1 MSQHIP
7 KILDGA
13 AVRDVLRHG
22 MREALGHLL
31 AFDPTVPRP
40 GLLIIQVGDKK
51 ESATYIRIKKTYG
64 EYVGVRVEHAH
75 LPAESTFEDV
85 VSVIEKANN
94 DTAIH
99 GIILQLPLPAH
110 LHEATSRII
119 DRISPAKDVDGLT
132 STSTALLHA
141 GKPGFVP
148 ATAKGVMSLLDFY
161 GIECSG
167 KKVVV
172 MGRSALVGGPIAHLL
187 KARGAEVAVVH
198 SATKNPTAITQ
209 TADILIV
216 AIGKPHLVDDRYVK
230 PGQVIV
236 DVGITVN
243 EDKRIQGDVDVAS
256 VAGIVAHYSPVPGGV
271 GPLTVASLFENVFQA
286 YQNLIQ

>member
-1 MSQHIP
+1 MSHTP

-22 MREALGHLL
+22 MKEALGHLL

-85 VSVIEKANN
+85 VSVIEKANS
-94 DTAIH
+94 DGATH

-110 LHEATSRII
+110 LHDATSRII

-161 GIECSG
+161 GIECAG

-172 MGRSALVGGPIAHLL
+172 MGRSALVGSPIGHLL

-230 PGQVIV
+230 PGQVVV

-243 EDKRIQGDVDVAS
+243 EDKRIEGDVDVAS